1 MKLSAF
7 KKLSPLATFFVLAAL
22 CIIVQLLVVDN
33 YIGRNLNPHYMEQ
46 LTATQVVLHLVN
58 HLADAS
64 ILLLPLAVLP
74 ARWRWTQ
81 WIVLWLLTVWCL
93 AQLLYHP
100 TYRDLMP
107 FSSFLLVQNVGDVLW
122 ESVKGSWRWGFLK
135 VIIPPVALW
144 VLYQWK
150 LKRGVAQSATTG
162 KRRLWWSVAM
172 LASFALLR
180 TGVDIYYYATDDEAR
195 SYTSRLHD
203 SYCVVWTRMSNY
215 YKLNGF
221 VPYAA
226 YCAATSI
233 FNTHHLSDEERAE
246 VEYFLAEQPKYS
258 DNDYAVGEGKNLI
271 FIVVES
277 LNSWVIDL
285 RIDGREVCPTLN
297 RLCADST
304 ALVTLHMKSQ
314 VKNGR
319 SSDGVFMYH
328 TGLLPLTTTT
338 VAMRYGDD
346 CFPSLVKSLPEGYH
360 TQYVCC
366 DEPGLWNVTSMSH
379 GYGYQTF
386 HGKDDLRE
394 RLDANGFIL
403 DKALLEEAGD
413 LMAHEQQPFAM
424 LIATAGM
431 HQPYTSPTTTPTW
444 VTQSRE
450 YTEVVRNYL
459 DRVAIFDRELGL
471 LLNRLDREGILEHSV
486 LVIASDHN
494 EFVEGAP
501 QGSADDDCVFI
512 VSGAGQGR
520 RIEGPVGQI
529 DIYPTLL
536 DIMGCNSQPWKG
548 LGFSL
553 QRYLITSAATAPGEM
568 AGTSSLSDRQQQAW
582 RISDLLITSRYFNKS
597 N

>member
-277 LNSWVIDL
+277 LNSW
-285 RIDGREVCPTLN
+285 
-297 RLCADST
+297 
-304 ALVTLHMKSQ
+304 
-314 VKNGR
+314 
-319 SSDGVFMYH
+319 
-328 TGLLPLTTTT
+328 
-338 VAMRYGDD
+338 
-346 CFPSLVKSLPEGYH
+346 
-360 TQYVCC
+360 
-366 DEPGLWNVTSMSH
+366 
-379 GYGYQTF
+379 
-386 HGKDDLRE
+386 
-394 RLDANGFIL
+394 
-403 DKALLEEAGD
+403 
-413 LMAHEQQPFAM
+413 
-424 LIATAGM
+424 
-431 HQPYTSPTTTPTW
+431 
-444 VTQSRE
+444 
-450 YTEVVRNYL
+450 
-459 DRVAIFDRELGL
+459 
-471 LLNRLDREGILEHSV
+471 
-486 LVIASDHN
+486 
-494 EFVEGAP
+494 
-501 QGSADDDCVFI
+501 
-512 VSGAGQGR
+512 
-520 RIEGPVGQI
+520 
-529 DIYPTLL
+529 
-536 DIMGCNSQPWKG
+536 
-548 LGFSL
+548 
-553 QRYLITSAATAPGEM
+553 
-568 AGTSSLSDRQQQAW
+568 
-582 RISDLLITSRYFNKS
+582 
-597 N
+597 